1 MNFFSTSLLLVMIIS
16 IILHLNLI
24 KKKKEF
30 HSVLILSIKEK
41 ITFENNKMKKR
52 LVSNNENQE
61 KSIKFKLSIIKQQIE
76 LLTAISSQKEF

>member
-1 MNFFSTSLLLVMIIS
+1 MNFFSTSLLFVMIIS
-16 IILHLNLI
+16 IVLHLNLM
-24 KKKKEF
+24 KKRKEF

-52 LVSNNENQE
+52 RVVTKENQE
-61 KSIKFKLSIIKQQIE
+61 KSINFKLSIIKKQLE

>member
-1 MNFFSTSLLLVMIIS
+1 MNFFSTSLLFVMIIS
-16 IILHLNLI
+16 IVLHLNLM
-24 KKKKEF
+24 KKRKEF

-52 LVSNNENQE
+52 RVATKENQE
-61 KSIKFKLSIIKQQIE
+61 KSINFKLSIIKKQLE

>member
-16 IILHLNLI
+16 IILHLNLM